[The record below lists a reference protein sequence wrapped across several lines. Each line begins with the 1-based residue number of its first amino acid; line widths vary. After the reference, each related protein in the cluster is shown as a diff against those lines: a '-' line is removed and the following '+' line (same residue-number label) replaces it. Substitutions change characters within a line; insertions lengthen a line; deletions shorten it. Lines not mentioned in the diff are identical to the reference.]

1 MSLTRWHTLPSA
13 RAFLPR
19 LALRG
24 YFYIYIYIVD
34 QTCVDDRAR
43 RSVYPIAKRKKK
55 KKKRKERKEEK
66 GKTSGGSRRIRSKDL
81 SALSSLGL
89 PSISRWSIF
98 IYNSLRVYI
107 YMIHLDATKINAW
120 PSGSIMRDLWFLTR
134 ISLHHPRADT
144 LTATSE
150 KWLGR
155 RGRRGFY
162 FHTRSDR
169 HFLDIFSASDWFFRF
184 NYSLPLSPA

>member
-120 PSGSIMRDLWFLTR
+120 PSGSIMRDLWFLTIFNDISPSPTSGYTDSYVREMVRQERKER
-134 ISLHHPRADT
+134 ILLSHA
-144 LTATSE
+144 E
-150 KWLGR
+150 
-155 RGRRGFY
+155 
-162 FHTRSDR
+162 RSPFSW
-169 HFLDIFSASDWFFRF
+169 HFLRVRLIL
-184 NYSLPLSPA
+184 SL

>member
-1 MSLTRWHTLPSA
+1 MGVTDPVTHSSQCTRVSSS
-13 RAFLPR
+13 PR
-19 LALRG
+19 R

-107 YMIHLDATKINAW
+107 YIYDPSRRDENKRVAVRFDHARFMIFNEDIS
-120 PSGSIMRDLWFLTR
+120 PSPTSGYTDCYVREMVRQERKER
-134 ISLHHPRADT
+134 ILLSHA
-144 LTATSE
+144 E
-150 KWLGR
+150 
-155 RGRRGFY
+155 
-162 FHTRSDR
+162 RSPFSW
-169 HFLDIFSASDWFFRF
+169 HFLRVRLIL
-184 NYSLPLSPA
+184 SL